1 MNYHLISKLND
12 GEKIPLFVIK
22 IPNNPRSNKLVETL
36 SKSKIFELIIFP
48 AVMFQPS
55 ITDYEV
61 DYEFQKILYGK
72 KLSNGEIG
80 CAISHREIQT
90 QLANSVKG
98 GVILEDDARIPNL
111 ERFEAAATTF
121 LNSKRSSASV
131 LSLLPWDHTAKKIDA
146 IDVKFDF
153 YKLFGQ
159 TPLNVG
165 YALTQK
171 AALELSTSNLKHAY
185 LPDWPP
191 NNANFFTTLSGVV
204 IHGDKDT
211 SSVLDLYGRNKL
223 SRRFGLQKFFIYP
236 YFQNR
241 MYFSSVFEYLKIMIL
256 PSITWRIDNL
266 RLTIKNRKVL
276 IK

>member
-1 MNYHLISKLND
+1 MKYDLISKLSD
-12 GEKIPLFVIK
+12 GQKIPLFIIK

-48 AVMFQPS
+48 AVMYQS
-55 ITDYEV
+55 SMTEYDV
-61 DYEFQKILYGK
+61 DYEFQRSLYGK

-80 CAISHREIQT
+80 CAISHCDIQT
-90 QLANSVKG
+90 QLADSLIG

-111 ERFEAAATTF
+111 ERFEAAVTTF
-121 LNSKRSSASV
+121 LISKRSSASI
-131 LSLLPWDHTAKKIDA
+131 LSLLPWDHTVKKIDA
-146 IDVKFDF
+146 IDLNIDF
-153 YKLFGQ
+153 HKLFGQ

-171 AALELSTSNLKHAY
+171 AALELSTSNLKYAF

-191 NNANFFTTLSGVV
+191 NNANFFTTLSGVL

-223 SRRFGLQKFFIYP
+223 PRRYGLQKFLIYP
-236 YFQNR
+236 YIKNR
-241 MYFSSVFEYLKIMIL
+241 KYFSSLFRYMKIMIL
-256 PSITWRIDNL
+256 PSITWRIDNS
-266 RLTIKNRKVL
+266 RLTIKNKKVI